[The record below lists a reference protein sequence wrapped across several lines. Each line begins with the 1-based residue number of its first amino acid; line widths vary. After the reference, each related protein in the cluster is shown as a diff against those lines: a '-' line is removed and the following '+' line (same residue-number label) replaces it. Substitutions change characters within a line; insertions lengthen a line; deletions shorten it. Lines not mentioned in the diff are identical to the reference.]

1 MGEIL
6 MTPDLFA
13 LAGVLVLALIQILL
27 FDVART
33 GQYGLKWNMSP
44 RDQTDMPPLSDMA
57 KRLDRAQANLFE
69 TLPIFI
75 GAVLIAYVSGRAND
89 LTALG
94 AHIYLFGRIAYV
106 PLYAYGISPWRSLAW
121 VISLVGLLMVIWRLF
136 V

>member
-1 MGEIL
+1 MS
-6 MTPDLFA
+6 PDLFV
-13 LAGVLVLALIQILL
+13 LACVLVLALVQILL

-44 RDQTDMPPLSDMA
+44 RDQADMPPLSDMA
-57 KRLDRAQANLFE
+57 KRLERAQANLFE

-75 GAVLIAYVSGRAND
+75 GAILIAHVSERAND

-94 AHIYLFGRIAYV
+94 AHLYLFGRIAYV
-106 PLYAYGISPWRSLAW
+106 PLYAFGLSPWRSLAW
-121 VISLVGLLMVIWRLF
+121 IVSLVGLLMVIWRLF

>member
-1 MGEIL
+1 VTATL
-6 MTPDLFA
+6 WP

-33 GQYGLKWNMSP
+33 SQYGLKWNMSP

-57 KRLDRAQANLFE
+57 KRLERAQANLYE

-75 GAVLIAYVSGRAND
+75 GAILLAHVSGKAD
-89 LTALG
+89 GLTALG
-94 AHIYLFGRIAYV
+94 AHIYLFARILYV
-106 PLYAYGISPWRSLAW
+106 PLYAYGLSPWRSVVW
-121 VISLVGLLMVIWRLF
+121 VISFVGLLMVVGRLF